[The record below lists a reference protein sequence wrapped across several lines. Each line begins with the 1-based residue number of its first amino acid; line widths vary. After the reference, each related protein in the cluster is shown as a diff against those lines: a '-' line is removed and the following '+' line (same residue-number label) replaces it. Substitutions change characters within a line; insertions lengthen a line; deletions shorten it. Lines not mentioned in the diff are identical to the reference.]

1 MTEPNRPG
9 DRSAD
14 AIECFL
20 CLADPDAEPSAR
32 ARWTAWLGES
42 DENRAAYHR
51 VRDTW
56 SRPVPE
62 DVWPTHEEI
71 VNDGYDA
78 SAPIQARP
86 TAFQGRGGG
95 RTGVPTARAWPA
107 SAWLAPIAGGLLIAV
122 LLVGWQKIRPTA
134 PTAPEAQ
141 IYQTARGEQR
151 RIALADGSAI
161 TLGPLSDLTLMV
173 GAQSRSARLNGGE
186 ALFTINHDP
195 ARPFKLLANGGVIE
209 DVGTTFAVEI
219 RSDRAT
225 VTVVDGTVKVSPRP
239 EAASVSLKHDEQVSF
254 SRELG
259 PVGTVDG
266 HAETDWSRGRLAYVD
281 QSLADVVADLE
292 RYTTRDIVLADSNA
306 GAIRYTG
313 TIESDAID
321 QWAAAL
327 PHVFPISATRDGNR
341 LVLRSAAKN

>member
-1 MTEPNRPG
+1 MTQPNRPG
-9 DRSAD
+9 DRTAD

-51 VRDTW
+51 ARDTW
-56 SRPVPE
+56 SRPVPG
-62 DVWPTHEEI
+62 DVWPSHDEI

-78 SAPIQARP
+78 SAPIPARP
-86 TAFQGRGGG
+86 TAFQGRSG
-95 RTGVPTARAWPA
+95 RRAGARTVRGWPA
-107 SAWLAPIAGGLLIAV
+107 SAWLTPIAGGLLVAV
-122 LLVGWQKIRPTA
+122 ILVGWQKMRPASQT
-134 PTAPEAQ
+134 PPQAQ
-141 IYQTARGEQR
+141 VYQTARGEQR

-161 TLGPLSDLTLMV
+161 TLGPLSGLTLTA
-173 GAQSRSARLNGGE
+173 GEQGRTARLDSGE
-186 ALFTINHDP
+186 ALFAINHDP
-195 ARPFKLLANGGVIE
+195 LRPFKLSTNGGEIE

-225 VTVVDGTVKVSPRP
+225 VTVVDGTVKVSPRA
-239 EAASVSLKHDEQVSF
+239 EAASVALTHDEQVSF

-259 PVGTVDG
+259 PVATVDG
-266 HAETDWSRGRLAYVD
+266 HSETDWSRGRLAYVD

-292 RYTTRDIVLADSNA
+292 RYTTRDIVLADGNV

-327 PHVFPISATRDGNR
+327 THVFPVTAKREGNR
-341 LVLRSAAKN
+341 LVLRSTGKK